1 MRSLPPT
8 CGSSALAS
16 EWKVAPLGDVV
27 DDILDRRGVTPLKLA
42 SDFVPSG
49 HRVISAKL
57 IKSGRVD
64 LEADEPRF
72 IDHSTYLR
80 WMRTPLQADDVIVTS
95 EAPLGEVAYVTATN
109 GWALGQRLFAA
120 RTDKH
125 HLSGR
130 FLYYALQSVG
140 VRHEL
145 LSRATGTTAQGIR
158 QSELRRIHV
167 PLPPMGE
174 QLAIAGVLG
183 ALDDK
188 IDVNRRMSQT
198 LEGTARA
205 LFRSWFVD
213 FDPVRAKA
221 QGRNPGLPEHLARLF
236 PDSFE
241 GSELG
246 EIPAGWRATRLEE
259 CVDVV
264 RGVSYKG
271 SGLSPEGLPMHNLN
285 SIYEGGGYKRDGLKY
300 YTGDYR
306 LDHVARPG
314 DLIVANT
321 EQGHYR
327 RLIGYAA
334 VVPAL
339 FESVSLFSHHL
350 YRVRPKAPS
359 ELTPEYLCHMLN
371 SDAMHDVV
379 SGYANG
385 TTVNMLPIDGL
396 RSPEIVVPPPRVV
409 TAFSAVAGN
418 MRGRKEEA
426 ESEERT
432 LSSIRDAL
440 LPRLISGE
448 LRVPDAERVTQDAI
462 EQVAA
467 SPP

>member
-1 MRSLPPT
+1 M
-8 CGSSALAS
+8 AS
-16 EWKVAPLGDVV
+16 EWRVAPLADVV
-27 DDILDRRGVTPLKLA
+27 DDILDRRGVTPLKLG
-42 SDFVPSG
+42 SEFVHAG

-64 LEADEPRF
+64 LAADEPRF
-72 IDHSTYLR
+72 IDHATYLR

-95 EAPLGEVAYVTATN
+95 EAPLGEVAYLAAPSD
-109 GWALGQRLFAA
+109 WALGQRLFAI
-120 RTDKH
+120 RTDKRRLH
-125 HLSGR
+125 GR
-130 FLYYALQSVG
+130 FLYYALQSEG
-140 VRHEL
+140 IRHEL
-145 LSRATGTTAQGIR
+145 QSRATGTTAQGIR
-158 QSELRRIHV
+158 QSELRLVQV
-167 PLPPMGE
+167 PVPPLGE
-174 QLAIAGVLG
+174 QLAIARILG

-188 IDVNRRMSQT
+188 IELNRGISQT
-198 LEGTARA
+198 LEATAQA
-205 LFRSWFVD
+205 LFQSWFVD

-221 QGRNPGLPEHLARLF
+221 ESRGVELPAHLADLF
-236 PDSFE
+236 PDAFE

-285 SIYEGGGYKRDGLKY
+285 SIYEGGGYKRNGLKY
-300 YTGDYR
+300 YTGDHR
-306 LDHVARPG
+306 LDHVAHPG

-359 ELTPEYLCHMLN
+359 ELTPEYLYHMLN
-371 SDAMHDVV
+371 SDAMHHVV

-396 RSPEIVVPPPRVV
+396 QSPEVVVPPPRVV
-409 TAFSAVAGN
+409 TTFSAVAGT
-418 MRGRKEEA
+418 MRGRKEET

-440 LPRLISGE
+440 LPRLISGA
-448 LRVPDAERVTQDAI
+448 LRVPAAERVTQDAI

-467 SPP
+467 GPP